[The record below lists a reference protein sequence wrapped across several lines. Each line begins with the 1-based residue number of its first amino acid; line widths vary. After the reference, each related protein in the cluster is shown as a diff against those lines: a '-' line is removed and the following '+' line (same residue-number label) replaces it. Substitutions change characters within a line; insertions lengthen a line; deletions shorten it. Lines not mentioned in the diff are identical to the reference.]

1 MKRLLA
7 LIVLPLAIFSLT
19 SCGTGNII
27 TSSENSI
34 VIDIRGTGWT
44 TSEMLAKSAVEAN
57 KHCEKYNKKANLE
70 NTTGFFGAA
79 STVYFSCK

>member
-1 MKRLLA
+1 MKRLSA
-7 LIVLPLAIFSLT
+7 LITLLLATFSLT
-19 SCGTGNII
+19 SCSTGNII

-34 VIDIRGTGWT
+34 VMDIRGTGWT